1 VHRYHTRLRR
11 DNNAFAFCSLGV
23 TFDRQPAQATPRS
36 YTFRAHGSIYH
47 RIAPLQIETRAS
59 CFAQIWIFDTAEERV
74 SLRQRAFKNLDV
86 GIVRLIENTLA
97 LINPFVQ
104 SLYINGTRLR
114 AEPNIR
120 LELRIVERK
129 ETTVLPPSGRAGTSL
144 SLGCR
149 KDA

>member
-1 VHRYHTRLRR
+1 
-11 DNNAFAFCSLGV
+11 
-23 TFDRQPAQATPRS
+23 
-36 YTFRAHGSIYH
+36 
-47 RIAPLQIETRAS
+47 LQIETRAS

-114 AEPNIR
+114 AEPNIG